1 MDVPDSYRGRA
12 GVLAIELA
20 GVEEFLG
27 QNSLVALHLPVV
39 ARGVR
44 LRLLMSRASAD
55 DPGEVTGAVAGPVV
69 GDDPVDVRDA
79 VGGEPDLGSAQERC
93 SGGSLLVGQGL
104 GVGESVGGVPRG

>member
-1 MDVPDSYRGRA
+1 MDVPDGDRGRA

-20 GVEEFLG
+20 GIEQFLG
-27 QNSLVALHLPVV
+27 QDSLVALNLAVV

-79 VGGEPDLGSAQERC
+79 VGREPDLGWARNAAAVAPFS
-93 SGGSLLVGQGL
+93 SGRGSV
-104 GVGESVGGVPRG
+104 